1 MLGPPPNSQCDTRS
15 ETKTVREAIAVR
27 MTAARA
33 PAAIPRAYRS
43 WRCEQSPHLRVFCRQ
58 RVASENVGGVL
69 FFCFQITRLA

>member
-1 MLGPPPNSQCDTRS
+1 MLGPPPNSQCDTWS

-27 MTAARA
+27 MTAARLQLS
-33 PAAIPRAYRS
+33 RALISLGVVSNRRIYAFFVAS
-43 WRCEQSPHLRVFCRQ
+43 